1 MSAGEHIQDDFLNG
15 GTCLDEVILIKEEF
29 YVLAT
34 SVLADSR
41 PRVLKYGDT
50 CGVFDSHGDILS
62 AAHLAHGL
70 YHKETRYLSK
80 LVLRFENKRLELLSS
95 TVKNKNTFFAVD
107 LTNLDFSA
115 EGKVELPR
123 GSIHFFR
130 SKFIRESI
138 CYERLRMMNF
148 ASGIVSLTL
157 AYEFDADFVD
167 IFEVRGAK
175 REKRGERQE
184 PQVEASS
191 VLFRYCGLDQV
202 LRETRLNFYPQPTRM
217 SCNRAEFDIEMQP
230 RAEALIY
237 LDVCCERPRKSPAA
251 AQL

>member
-1 MSAGEHIQDDFLNG
+1 M
-15 GTCLDEVILIKEEF
+15 DEVILIKEEF

-70 YHKETRYLSK
+70 YHRETRYLSK

-130 SKFIRESI
+130 SKFIRESKNTS
-138 CYERLRMMNF
+138 YNF
-148 ASGIVSLTL
+148 KFKMPGILSL
-157 AYEFDADFVD
+157 
-167 IFEVRGAK
+167 I
-175 REKRGERQE
+175 
-184 PQVEASS
+184 QV
-191 VLFRYCGLDQV
+191 
-202 LRETRLNFYPQPTRM
+202 
-217 SCNRAEFDIEMQP
+217 
-230 RAEALIY
+230 
-237 LDVCCERPRKSPAA
+237 
-251 AQL
+251 